1 MFFFDIF
8 RRKKEPEIPEALA
21 KVYQLFFP
29 EGREQQVYLTNQLSQ
44 KLGNRYNEAILRKNL
59 PKY

>member
-1 MFFFDIF
+1 M
-8 RRKKEPEIPEALA
+8 PEALA
-21 KVYQLFFP
+21 KVYKLFFL